1 MKTEKQQGHITDMT
15 RGDSLKVIIRFALPL
30 VAAAVIQQLFSLTDA
45 MVLGIFSGNRGLAV
59 LGVCSWPVWFQV
71 SVLTNFGQASCLLTA
86 VRFGAK
92 MKRI

>member
-1 MKTEKQQGHITDMT
+1 MT

-59 LGVCSWPVWFQV
+59 VP
-71 SVLTNFGQASCLLTA
+71 GQCTD
-86 VRFGAK
+86 
-92 MKRI
+92 

>member
-45 MVLGIFSGNRGLAV
+45 MVLGIFSGNRDWLCWESVHGLC
-59 LGVCSWPVWFQV
+59 GSR
-71 SVLTNFGQASCLLTA
+71 SVY
-86 VRFGAK
+86 
-92 MKRI
+92 

>member
-45 MVLGIFSGNRGLAV
+45 MVLGIFSGINVSFTDRKETVGTGDWLCWESVHGLC
-59 LGVCSWPVWFQV
+59 GSR
-71 SVLTNFGQASCLLTA
+71 SVY
-86 VRFGAK
+86 
-92 MKRI
+92 